1 MLENVKMLLGI
12 KGTEKDNVLNFVIED
27 CKSRALSYCKRK
39 DMPEEMQSLIV
50 AMAVRAYRVCGYG
63 SETEP
68 DTVTSFKQGDRSE
81 TYEDGAVKRDDWIN
95 DFKGRLEPFRI
106 RKGKVPSEVV

>member
-1 MLENVKMLLGI
+1 MLEDVKMLLGI
-12 KGTEKDNVLNFVIED
+12 KGTEKDNILKFIIDD
-27 CKSRALSYCKRK
+27 CTYRALSYCKRK

-68 DTVTSFKQGDRSE
+68 DTVTSFKQGERSE